1 MHEVVVPKLNN
12 NDATYTLVEWLLE
25 DGAVVREGDPLVVI
39 ETSKAASE
47 LECERDGVLHRV
59 VAELAECSHGETV
72 ARIFATEEAR
82 QEFLS
87 AATAAV
93 PAEDLVITS
102 SARELADSLGIDDSR
117 LRALGKPV
125 IRRAD
130 VESLTEPTA
139 AIHELTRTQ
148 RAVAAVVAASHR
160 DIPAAFAAVK
170 VEVDAALRAARAAT
184 KRTGTLIGLPELVV
198 KAMAARLPEFPLFFA
213 APLDAGRVR
222 LTSTADVGVTVDV
235 GTGLFVP
242 VVRSAGTLS
251 VAEVADR
258 MLDFRTRA
266 MTGELTE
273 TDLTNAT
280 IMLSLH
286 TDTDVVVAAPIVHP
300 GQTCV
305 VCLPGTQ
312 HELALDDVGEV
323 VTRRVVQLSICYDHR
338 TVNGQDAVAF
348 LKAIK
353 EDLSEPDRLVTAE
366 PLPA

>member
-1 MHEVVVPKLNN
+1 VHEVVVPKLNN
-12 NDATYTLVEWLLE
+12 NDATYTLVEWLFE
-25 DGAVVREGDPLVVI
+25 DGAVVQEGDALVVI

-47 LECERDGVLHRV
+47 LECEQPGVLHRAV
-59 VAELAECSHGETV
+59 EEQAECSHGQTV
-72 ARIFATEEAR
+72 ARVFATEEAR
-82 QEFLS
+82 QEFVA
-87 AATAAV
+87 AATAAA
-93 PAEDLVITS
+93 PAAELVITS
-102 SARELADSLGIDDSR
+102 SARDLADSLGIDDKR
-117 LRALGKPV
+117 LRSLGKPV

-130 VESLTEPTA
+130 IESLAEPA
-139 AIHELTRTQ
+139 AVVHQLTRTQ
-148 RAVAAVVAASHR
+148 QGVAAVVTAAHR
-160 DIPAAFAAVK
+160 DIPAALAVVK

-184 KRTGTLIGLPELVV
+184 KRTGTLIGLPELVI

-213 APLDAGRVR
+213 TPLDAARVR
-222 LTSTADVGVTVDV
+222 LASTADIGVTVDV

-251 VAEVADR
+251 AAEVADR

-266 MTGELTE
+266 MAGELDK
-273 TDLTNAT
+273 TDLTTAT

-323 VTRRVVQLSICYDHR
+323 VTRRTVQLSICYDHR

-353 EDLSEPDRLVTAE
+353 QDLSDPDRLVT
-366 PLPA
+366 P